1 MQNCLYKPSLG
12 ILPSKHS
19 IINVVLYQCGTRP
32 NYYSSRC
39 LLIRLLVSFST
50 LYKVSCNELDRLV
63 ELARTAPGVFGS
75 RMTGGG
81 FGGCTVTLVKEEC
94 CEEAIR
100 IMNVSDR

>member
-63 ELARTAPGVFGS
+63 ELARTAPGVFWVPYDWRRIWWVYS
-75 RMTGGG
+75 YLSEGG
-81 FGGCTVTLVKEEC
+81 VL
-94 CEEAIR
+94 
-100 IMNVSDR
+100 